1 MIVKE
6 FKKQKKAKKTS
17 SVRILQ
23 TFAIRGQI
31 AAQIAQGVIVYKSGN
46 QYIAIRK
53 VTYRSK
59 DN

>member
-6 FKKQKKAKKTS
+6 FKKQKKAKKT

-53 VTYRSK
+53 VTYRSR